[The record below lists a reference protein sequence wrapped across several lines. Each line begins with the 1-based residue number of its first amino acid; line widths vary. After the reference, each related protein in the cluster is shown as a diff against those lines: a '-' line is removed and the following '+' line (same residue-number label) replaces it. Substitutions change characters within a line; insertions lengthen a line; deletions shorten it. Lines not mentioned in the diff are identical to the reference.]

1 MFMRNVF
8 VAAVSLQALVDGVA
22 AHREKVTLTKYV
34 TKAKPKPTANNNL
47 YPVPDLPEPEVT
59 VIPTSYIEDGTTIFV
74 DETVTIPCSK
84 CTASTAGNADAE
96 ATSEVEVVSTVITTD
111 AEDGDVSDKTAEV
124 TVVPTSYITD
134 GTTIFVDET
143 ITIPCTKCAGGKKT
157 ETGAAAEETS
167 EAAVE
172 TEDVTTGGDA
182 LAQGTSSETAAFETV
197 SEAET
202 LSTDVAE
209 ATETEEQTADITKVV
224 PTSYITEGTTRFVDV
239 TVTIPC
245 TKCAGGKKTETA
257 PAGGEETVPAVEDS
271 TSAADQEGSSALG
284 AATSEAEAPI
294 LTSIIP
300 SVILTTGN
308 SQETVISQPGPF
320 ANTTMTVPAGAA
332 DTTAV
337 EELPATSEAA
347 TSSAVV
353 SEIKKPVIVVIRE
366 VTIFHRTVVIGAAC
380 PPVKRGTKGDFVVGT
395 GTEEK
400 SFPKI
405 DEALDDAC
413 AKQAKT
419 CAENA
424 GKNYEVSDCQKQLE
438 VCRSD
443 ASSTAKAPTG
453 QMKESTE
460 TATVVLPSD
469 AAVTTG
475 SDNKPNVGGHVVIS
489 TRTLTVSESCVI
501 SDGTPVIETPAST
514 EVGATT
520 VQTADAETTEAAVE
534 TTEGEVV
541 GSTALGVETSEA
553 PEMVTTVTMT
563 KPNGEVSVTSMT
575 LTNGVPTGTGAT
587 VPVEETTAVEA
598 PAETSEGVVVGST
611 AAGVETSE
619 VPEAPESSGLVTTVT
634 MTKPNGEVSTTALT
648 LTNGVPT
655 GTGTAVYPGFTETKV
670 ESDAETEVPVETMP
684 VAETSAA
691 AEVSSAL
698 GVETSEEAT
707 TVVTGTQTGVVVITM
722 TKPNG
727 EVSVTSMT
735 LTTGVPSG
743 TGALTVPAEETT
755 VVEAPAETSEA
766 AAGETTD
773 VGGSVTTIYKE
784 VTKTV
789 TNQVTNYVT
798 VGVNTQTVGEETIT
812 KTLTSEVTQTV
823 TVGGGDC
830 DQAAETVTS
839 MVTMDC
845 EAATANVVTQLVTM
859 CPSAQ
864 TTMAVSTSKEPETVY
879 VTATVEAQN
888 KKPKA
893 TAYPVPERLRRALGL
908 W

>member
-34 TKAKPKPTANNNL
+34 TKAKAKPTAANNNNL

-59 VIPTSYIEDGTTIFV
+59 VVPTSYIEDGTTIFV

-157 ETGAAAEETS
+157 ETSAAAEETS

-257 PAGGEETVPAVEDS
+257 PAGGEETVPAVEDN
-271 TSAADQEGSSALG
+271 TSVADQEGSSALG
-284 AATSEAEAPI
+284 AATSESEAPI

-405 DEALDDAC
+405 DEALTDAC
-413 AKQAKT
+413 AKQAKA

-475 SDNKPNVGGHVVIS
+475 SDSKPNVGGHVVIS

-553 PEMVTTVTMT
+553 PELVTTVTMT

-587 VPVEETTAVEA
+587 VPAEETTAVEI
-598 PAETSEGVVVGST
+598 PAETSEGVVIGST

-619 VPEAPESSGLVTTVT
+619 VPESSGLITTVT

-655 GTGTAVYPGFTETKV
+655 GTGTAVYPGFTKTKV

-743 TGALTVPAEETT
+743 TGALTVPAE
-755 VVEAPAETSEA
+755 TSEA
-766 AAGETTD
+766 PAGETT
-773 VGGSVTTIYKE
+773 VAGGSVTTIYKE

-812 KTLTSEVTQTV
+812 KTLTREVTQTV

-888 KKPKA
+888 KKPEA